1 MQLTVGSIQLLSTAN
16 CNLSAD
22 ASTSSAELQN
32 AEECDATEDEQ
43 G

>member
-1 MQLTVGSIQLLSTAN
+1 MQLTVGGIQLLPTEN

-32 AEECDATEDEQ
+32 AEECDATKDEK